1 MEKRAETDCQKIVSF
16 MESHPQFNDMH
27 NAFIKGPK
35 PDCGFMWTPD
45 DWWVGGEKSAI
56 KIVSNK
62 VLGYGWDS
70 SGYGWMMRLIQK
82 KIKEL
87 VV

>member
-1 MEKRAETDCQKIVSF
+1 MEEKSESDCQKIVSF
-16 MESHPQFNDMH
+16 IASHPQSNDMY

-35 PDCGFMWTPD
+35 PNCGFMWTPD
-45 DWWVGGEKSAI
+45 DWWIEGEKSAI

-70 SGYGWMMRLIQK
+70 SGYGWMMRLIQN
-82 KIKEL
+82 KIKKL